1 MYIWYHGRNNLLAR
15 NKLRKIHFFTH
26 YLSDI
31 IAINFWW
38 EIDTFFFPFDTEKS
52 NYFGILALI
61 IILFNTVTYA
71 CV

>member
-1 MYIWYHGRNNLLAR
+1 M
-15 NKLRKIHFFTH
+15 
-26 YLSDI
+26 SDI

-38 EIDTFFFPFDTEKS
+38 EIDTFFFPFDIEKS

-71 CV
+71 CD

>member
-1 MYIWYHGRNNLLAR
+1 M
-15 NKLRKIHFFTH
+15 
-26 YLSDI
+26 SDI